1 MRIVAAVLAATTALA
16 ASAMTGS
23 TAQPVTAPTTTTTTT
38 TTTTVARV
46 APNST
51 QTPTSTTTTVAPS
64 TTTTVA
70 LPLDGLHHP
79 HWARLALDLGWPLEE
94 IDTLDHVVNR
104 ESRGLAD
111 VHNAADPGKGSFGLM
126 QINAYWC
133 KPSRWTEVGWLQD
146 KNILDT
152 CHDLY
157 QPETVLRASLAIYL
171 YSYEK
176 HGFDRRFGPWTTAH
190 DI

>member
-1 MRIVAAVLAATTALA
+1 MRTIGIVFLFALA
-16 ASAMTGS
+16 GLSCDRPSDSRPAEIPPPTTLPVVSVAQ
-23 TAQPVTAPTTTTTTT
+23 TAPQTPIRPDLGQVIPTTTTT
-38 TTTTVARV
+38 
-46 APNST
+46 
-51 QTPTSTTTTVAPS
+51 
-64 TTTTVA
+64 
-70 LPLDGLHHP
+70 LPATECAEWYP
-79 HWARLALDLGWPLEE
+79 LALQVGWPVEE
-94 IDTLDHVVNR
+94 WPNVAKIMWR
-104 ESRGLAD
+104 ESRCRPEA
-111 VHNAADPGKGSFGLM
+111 HNGTDPNGGSFGLM

-146 KNILDT
+146 RNILDT

>member
-1 MRIVAAVLAATTALA
+1 MRIVAALIAATTALA

-23 TAQPVTAPTTTTTTT
+23 TAQPVTAPSTTT

-94 IDTLDHVVNR
+94 IDTLDHVVHR

-126 QINAYWC
+126 QINSFWV
-133 KPSRWTEVGWLQD
+133 SSGFLGRHGIHDVSQL
-146 KNILDT
+146 LDPVVNL
-152 CHDLY
+152 H
-157 QPETVLRASLAIYL
+157 AALAIWRN
-171 YSYEK
+171 S
-176 HGFDRRFGPWTTAH
+176 GWSPWRM
-190 DI
+190 